1 MCAYGIILRKIGR
14 KIEVADSDFDRIENY
29 SATRGARR

>member
-1 MCAYGIILRKIGR
+1 MCAYGIILRRMGR
-14 KIEVADSDFDRIENY
+14 KIEVADSDFVRIVNY